1 MSGAFTAKVSM
12 LGTGPR
18 RITLLGD
25 KTKRPEA
32 AQHVIEFP
40 GGAIEVSRTSD
51 GNYWAHIHVN
61 RGQVIDDVEG
71 RQSAAGQVID
81 SRIGREFPGSVERVD
96 GDESIEQ
103 IAVLIKRVSP

>member
-12 LGTGPR
+12 LGTAAR

-51 GNYWAHIHVN
+51 GNYWVHILVN

-71 RQSAAGQVID
+71 RQSAVGQVID
-81 SRIGREFPGSVERVD
+81 SRIGREFPGGVERVD